1 MTSAT
6 KLTGQTAEKP
16 PATKANS
23 SAVPVTPRSTSK
35 NDSESGIDNEQRGGN
50 PFPTTPETG
59 HTDRMHRT
67 TAELDSLLDGIL
79 AAPQDAGPIEMIVR
93 RPSENQRE
101 VIDSGE
107 LTSAEG
113 LVGDDWK
120 NRFDEGAEPYREAQ
134 LTLMNA
140 RVADA
145 VAVTRDRWPLAGD
158 QIYVDMDISKENLPA
173 GTRLRIGDAVVEISE
188 TPHTGCAKFSG
199 RFGKEAL
206 RWANVGEGRDRR
218 FRGVYAFVVEDGGF
232 AVGDKVT
239 KI

>member
-1 MTSAT
+1 MMPETSR
-6 KLTGQTAEKP
+6 GGGGSVPPSSPTA
-16 PATKANS
+16 S
-23 SAVPVTPRSTSK
+23 
-35 NDSESGIDNEQRGGN
+35 DGIDNESRGGN
-50 PFPTTPETG
+50 RFSTTPETR
-59 HTDRMHRT
+59 HTDPMHRT
-67 TAELDSLLDGIL
+67 TAELESLIAGIL
-79 AAPQDAGPIEMIVR
+79 AAPKDAGPVEMIVR
-93 RPSENQRE
+93 RPGENRRE
-101 VIDSGE
+101 VVDAGE
-107 LTSAEG
+107 LTSTDG
-113 LVGDDWK
+113 LVGDDWR
-120 NRFDEGAEPYREAQ
+120 NRVDDDDDPHREAQ

-173 GTRLRIGDAVVEISE
+173 GTRLEIGDAVVEISE

-218 FRGVYAFVVEDGGF
+218 FRGVYAFVVEDGAF

-239 KI
+239 KV